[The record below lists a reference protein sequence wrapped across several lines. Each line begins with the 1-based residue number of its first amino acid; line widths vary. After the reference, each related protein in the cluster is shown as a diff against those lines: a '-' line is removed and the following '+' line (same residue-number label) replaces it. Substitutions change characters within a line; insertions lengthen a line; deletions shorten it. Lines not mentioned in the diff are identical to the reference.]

1 MTCPKGAVGAGK
13 ERAILSPQ
21 RLNGSKGMSGDWD
34 KKRKALITRLR
45 RVEGQLR
52 GIQRMMEEDQ
62 DCERVAQQLSAAR
75 KALDKTFFETMA
87 CALEQGME
95 RADQGDGDKDEH
107 IRQITTLLSKY
118 A

>member
-1 MTCPKGAVGAGK
+1 M
-13 ERAILSPQ
+13 Q
-21 RLNGSKGMSGDWD
+21 NHWD
-34 KKRKALITRLR
+34 DKRKALITRLR

-75 KALDKTFFETMA
+75 KALDKTFYETMA
-87 CALEQGME
+87 CAMRQELSQAKAEGVDDPKELETQI
-95 RADQGDGDKDEH
+95 KH
-107 IRQITTLLSKY
+107 ITDLLSKY

>member
-1 MTCPKGAVGAGK
+1 MM
-13 ERAILSPQ
+13 ES
-21 RLNGSKGMSGDWD
+21 DWD

-75 KALDKTFFETMA
+75 KALDKTFYETMA
-87 CALEQGME
+87 CAMRQELSQAQSSDSQSSAKLESQI
-95 RADQGDGDKDEH
+95 KH
-107 IRQITTLLSKY
+107 ITDLISKY